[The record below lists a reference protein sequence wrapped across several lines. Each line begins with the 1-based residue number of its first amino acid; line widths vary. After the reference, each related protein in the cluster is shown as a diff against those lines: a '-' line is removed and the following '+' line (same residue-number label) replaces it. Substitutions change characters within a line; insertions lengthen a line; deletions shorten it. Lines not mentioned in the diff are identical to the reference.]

1 MPCVVSCEAPNV
13 AINTIKVW
21 SASSSSLFF
30 QPSSWREKQIDFC
43 FVSPQNNDLSLSAMF
58 SNTPHPRP
66 PLLIFQHGFF
76 FISTYFTCCPTFLP
90 LSKLIMKLVC
100 VCSTWLKV
108 IMLCGNNYLFCDKR
122 PKLRREGKRWRRD
135 EQLSNV
141 QNEKKRIFKA
151 VRLFVN
157 FKILLYGYF
166 MIRLE
171 LRWNES
177 QQKVCLGAG
186 ALRVGGVCVITIDK
200 CAGGRAEGAIG
211 EYKKSQSFR
220 FQFDFIWIC
229 PNGQSN
235 KLINF
240 YVNFFVFVFLFLEF
254 FDASS
259 SLQSLSSLYRPVG
272 TGRNLP
278 F

>member
-141 QNEKKRIFKA
+141 QNEKKKNFQGSS
-151 VRLFVN
+151 FV
-157 FKILLYGYF
+157 
-166 MIRLE
+166 
-171 LRWNES
+171 
-177 QQKVCLGAG
+177 C
-186 ALRVGGVCVITIDK
+186 
-200 CAGGRAEGAIG
+200 
-211 EYKKSQSFR
+211 
-220 FQFDFIWIC
+220 
-229 PNGQSN
+229 
-235 KLINF
+235 
-240 YVNFFVFVFLFLEF
+240 
-254 FDASS
+254 
-259 SLQSLSSLYRPVG
+259 
-272 TGRNLP
+272 
-278 F
+278 